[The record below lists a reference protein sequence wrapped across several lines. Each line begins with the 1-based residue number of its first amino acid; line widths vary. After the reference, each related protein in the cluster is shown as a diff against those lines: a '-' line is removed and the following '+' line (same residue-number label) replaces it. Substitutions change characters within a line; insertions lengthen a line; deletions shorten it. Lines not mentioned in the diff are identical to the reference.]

1 MSNLDVLVLVK
12 DFFSL
17 ERRLIGLDLTPTGGS
32 LYEDHMSMVKVLLMF
47 FFLVSGLTQ
56 YLIKLIFI
64 YDEENMR

>member
-1 MSNLDVLVLVK
+1 MSKRKFSRWSFMSNLDVLVLVK

-47 FFLVSGLTQ
+47 FFWLVA
-56 YLIKLIFI
+56 
-64 YDEENMR
+64 